1 MARSQLSFLAIL
13 AVVAASTDSAS
24 AQMTTIGTSQQNVRN
39 SFFEGINSGWSVR
52 GPNFFA
58 NFGGGGNAAAP
69 QFGGYNPNAGIQSG
83 FTFGGGPF
91 SGGFNFSAAQGNSSS
106 FTSETP
112 LLTTMNG
119 QYGSLF
125 IGRERPFVT
134 SLVPIVGPGV
144 VAYAPVVSGVPTFP
158 QLSPL
163 APQLPWQAQLA
174 AQGGLRRPGMGVL
187 KLDQD
192 GPAPRAPAVRQAGAD
207 GVEQGVEGG
216 RAGLIDAL
224 PPTRAERDRQK
235 VAAEAAKLASAKSYF
250 DKGVDAEQSG
260 KPAVA
265 KLYFEMAARRA
276 DGELKAEAEQRVK
289 SLSVRR

>member
-1 MARSQLSFLAIL
+1 MARFLFS
-13 AVVAASTDSAS
+13 AASLALVLMGSVVPAL
-24 AQMTTIGTSQQNVRN
+24 AQMTTIGTPLQGTRS

-58 NFGGGGNAAAP
+58 SFGGGGNNAAP
-69 QFGGYNPNAGIQSG
+69 QFGGYMPNAGIQSG

-91 SGGFNFSAAQGNSSS
+91 SGNFNFGAAQGASQS

-119 QYGSLF
+119 QPGSLF

-144 VAYAPVVSGVPTFP
+144 VAYAPVVSGVPQYP
-158 QLSPL
+158 QLAPL
-163 APQLPWQAQLA
+163 APQLPWKERLA
-174 AQGGLRRPGMGVL
+174 AQGGLRPVTRNDREEAGLRMV
-187 KLDQD
+187 KQD
-192 GPAPRAPAVRQAGAD
+192 ARQAEAAPAA
-207 GVEQGVEGG
+207 
-216 RAGLIDAL
+216 LIDDL
-224 PPTRAERDRQK
+224 PPTRAEREQK
-235 VAAEAAKLASAKSYF
+235 KSAEEAARLASAQSYF

-260 KPAVA
+260 KPSVA

-276 DGELKAEAEQRVK
+276 DGSLKAEAEQRAK

>member
-1 MARSQLSFLAIL
+1 MARLFPAAALALLLPGI
-13 AVVAASTDSAS
+13 VVPAH
-24 AQMTTIGTSQQNVRN
+24 AQMTTIGTPLQGTRS

-52 GPNFFA
+52 GPNFSA
-58 NFGGGGNAAAP
+58 SFGGGGNTAAP
-69 QFGGYNPNAGIQSG
+69 QFGGFNPNAGIQSG

-91 SGGFNFSAAQGNSSS
+91 SGGFNFGAAQGASQS

-119 QYGSLF
+119 QAGSLF

-144 VAYAPVVSGVPTFP
+144 VAYAPVVSGVPQYP

-163 APQLPWQAQLA
+163 SPQLPWKERLA
-174 AQGGLRRPGMGVL
+174 AQGGLRPVTRSDREEAGLRMV
-187 KLDQD
+187 KQD
-192 GPAPRAPAVRQAGAD
+192 AKPADAAPAA
-207 GVEQGVEGG
+207 
-216 RAGLIDAL
+216 LIDDL
-224 PPTRAERDRQK
+224 PPTRAEREQK
-235 VAAEAAKLASAKSYF
+235 KSAEEAAKLASAQSYF

-260 KPAVA
+260 KLSVA
-265 KLYFEMAARRA
+265 KLYFEMVARRA
-276 DGELKAEAEQRVK
+276 DGPLKTEAEQRVK